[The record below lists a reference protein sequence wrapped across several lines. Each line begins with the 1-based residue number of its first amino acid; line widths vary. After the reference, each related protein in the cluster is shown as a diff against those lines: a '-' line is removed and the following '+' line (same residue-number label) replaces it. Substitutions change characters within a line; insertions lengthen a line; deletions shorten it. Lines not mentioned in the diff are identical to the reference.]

1 MKRFVL
7 VSAVIGFCVP
17 LWWGVLANFVLRSHQ
32 SPATVMFL
40 RELQMISPVWR
51 LQVTVIRSGFATP
64 FLNAV
69 LYGGVAGAIAI
80 IVRGL
85 NVAERWPLRL
95 DARVKTA
102 IVVCGALGWMF
113 AVVPLFM
120 RDWPWPVIAMPIG
133 VWVAIVATILCLS
146 IPEMW

>member
-7 VSAVIGFCVP
+7 VSAVIGFFVP
-17 LWWGVLANFVLRSHQ
+17 FWWGVLANFVLTGRQ

-40 RELQMISPVWR
+40 RKLQMISPVCR
-51 LQVTVIRSGFATP
+51 LQVTVIRGGFATP

-80 IVRGL
+80 VVRGL
-85 NVAERWPLRL
+85 NAGQRWPLRL

-102 IVVCGALGWMF
+102 IVVCGAPGWMF
-113 AVVPLFM
+113 AVVPLLTTG
-120 RDWPWPVIAMPIG
+120 RRVQREREAACATPILP
-133 VWVAIVATILCLS
+133 ARA
-146 IPEMW
+146 PRFA